1 MRSGNDGADRY
12 FLAWGH
18 HTPQKNGLRWV
29 TPVEGRDLS
38 SRQTQDVVRDQE
50 IGQPINSAKCSETA
64 DGVTRESEGR
74 SGLSLLR
81 FVRQDIARGHSGA
94 CLCSVPLEQGRAGCG
109 WSRLHGC
116 RSVRGAA
123 VAWGTGACAQGG
135 ELPTGAHQTSV
146 HPEGQLNDEATQA
159 QAAGYLDPTG
169 SGVHD
174 SSAA

>member
-74 SGLSLLR
+74 SGLSLLC

-94 CLCSVPLEQGRAGCG
+94 CLCSVPLEQGCAGRRRSG
-109 WSRLHGC
+109 VRRC
-116 RSVRGAA
+116 RSVWSAA
-123 VAWGTGACAQGG
+123 VAWRTGACAQRGK
-135 ELPTGAHQTSV
+135 LPTGADPESV
-146 HPEGQLNDEATQA
+146 HPEGQWQTSAT
-159 QAAGYLDPTG
+159 GYF
-169 SGVHD
+169 
-174 SSAA
+174 